1 MHDHA
6 DTGIST
12 CIIGKREKTFHII
25 QRILH
30 NVHRCIVVYLSQLSP
45 FLPSFL
51 LTPLL
56 KLQWQTA
63 SIIIIQTNAL
73 SVINSKRN
81 KTWQE

>member
-12 CIIGKREKTFHII
+12 CIFGKREKTFHII

-45 FLPSFL
+45 F